1 MNVHNYSFFSYFFVL
16 VFYVIIRFIV
26 GVLLRLDAI
35 ARPKSRQWQLYF
47 DQIQKNEFLIILCL
61 FFYRIQEM
69 VCTSAGFVI
78 EFCSRSLAEIP
89 AEGSHHSD
97 HALLHH
103 GHLSNCFPAGHEVE
117 WNNLGGL
124 VDSSIPASH
133 GVCPRSY
140 GK

>member
-1 MNVHNYSFFSYFFVL
+1 M
-16 VFYVIIRFIV
+16 V
-26 GVLLRLDAI
+26 G
-35 ARPKSRQWQLYF
+35 
-47 DQIQKNEFLIILCL
+47 
-61 FFYRIQEM
+61 
-69 VCTSAGFVI
+69 TSAGVVI
-78 EFCSRSLAEIP
+78 EFCPRSLAEIP

-103 GHLSNCFPAGHEVE
+103 GHLSNCFPAGHEME

-140 GK
+140 GKRTVQINSMHSEESLFSNKHLWPLFLFFG

>member
-1 MNVHNYSFFSYFFVL
+1 MQLLSKRMIDFKINVYNYYFFSYFFSS
-16 VFYVIIRFIV
+16 
-26 GVLLRLDAI
+26 
-35 ARPKSRQWQLYF
+35 KSQQWQLYF
-47 DQIQKNEFLIILCL
+47 VSIRYEKIRILDNL
-61 FFYRIQEM
+61 MFIFYRIQEM
-69 VCTSAGFVI
+69 VDTSAGVVI
-78 EFCSRSLAEIP
+78 KFCSRSLAEIP

-103 GHLSNCFPAGHEVE
+103 GHLSNCFPAGHEME

-133 GVCPRSY
+133 GVCPRGY